1 MKNSHKIYSNFSR
14 HQGFTLIELMVSI
27 TIGLIILLF
36 ITSMFV
42 NSKASYDMN
51 DDSSRL
57 QEDGRYAM
65 GVIGR
70 NIIQAGYGKL
80 RTATTTDFVKSDG
93 SPAQGM
99 KGCNTGFT
107 NPKDISLDFDP
118 ACGTSGKPALQI
130 RYRVDDTYNANT
142 GVGADC
148 NGQNAAVNNANGTA
162 NTTAIG
168 PGIVTNRFYLA
179 TKSGESTT
187 SLYCSGSGDFTN
199 PQPIL
204 SNVEDMLITYGA
216 DTSGNFT
223 PDQYTKDAT
232 VIEALP
238 ISPNNNK
245 TNWNQV
251 ISVKVCLLVA
261 SANKV
266 TTSAQTYT
274 KCDGSSA
281 TASDKKL
288 RATFTNV
295 FTVRNNSTPSLK

>member
-1 MKNSHKIYSNFSR
+1 MNNNYLPHFGFSR

-36 ITSMFV
+36 ITSLFV
-42 NSKASYDMN
+42 NSKASYDIG

-80 RTATTTDFVKSDG
+80 LTATTTDFVKADG
-93 SPAQGM
+93 SPAQAM
-99 KGCNTGFT
+99 KGCNSGFAD
-107 NPKDISLDFDP
+107 PKATSLDP
-118 ACGTSGKPALQI
+118 VCGTSGKPAFQI

-148 NGQNAAVNNANGTA
+148 NGQNAAMKNADGSA
-162 NTTAIG
+162 NTTATD

-187 SLYCSGSGDFTN
+187 SLYCNGSGAFTN

-223 PDQYTKDAT
+223 PDQYTTDAT

-245 TNWNQV
+245 TNWNQI
-251 ISVKVCLLVA
+251 ISVKVCLQVV

-295 FTVRNNSTPSLK
+295 FTIRNNSTPSLK